1 MRRYGLIGYPLGHSY
16 SATYFAR
23 KFEREGITDCRYDLF
38 ELSSLDKLQ
47 ELLAAEPDLRGF
59 NVTIPYKQ
67 QIISLLDDL
76 SPEARAIGAVNCVRR
91 EGTKLIG
98 YNTDVVGFRSSLE
111 EFLGAA
117 VIDRALVLGTGGA
130 AQAVQYALA
139 QMELPFDLVSRDPRQ
154 GNYTYDDLTEEVIAS
169 HHLIVNTSP
178 VGMYPKVEEAPRI
191 PYAFLTPSH
200 YLFDLIYNPEQT
212 QFLRYGAQRQTH
224 TCNGLQMLIRQA
236 EGAWAIWNR

>member
-38 ELSSLDKLQ
+38 ELPSLDKLQ

-67 QIISLLDDL
+67 QIIPLLDDL

-212 QFLRYGAQRQTH
+212 QFLCYGAQRQAH

>member
-67 QIISLLDDL
+67 QIIPLLDDL

-212 QFLRYGAQRQTH
+212 QFLRYGAQRQAH

>member
-1 MRRYGLIGYPLGHSY
+1 MRSYGLIGYPLGHSY

-47 ELLAAEPDLRGF
+47 ELLAAEPDLQGF

-67 QIISLLDDL
+67 QIIPLLDDL

-91 EGTKLIG
+91 EGTRLIG

-154 GNYTYDDLTEEVIAS
+154 GNYTYDDLTGEEIAS

-212 QFLRYGAQRQTH
+212 QFLRYGAQRQAH